1 MNETQMSNILSRA
14 SQLMNDE
21 RFNSIVEST
30 RIVSDGEGN
39 ILESER
45 GSYRK
50 PSDNTNYYS
59 DIKDLS
65 SNGKSGLPQE
75 ILESFRKMPSL
86 SGEVNMQ
93 QRALSDLNIN
103 VPKQQP
109 QQVVRENIYV
119 PNNTNIDYS
128 LIKTIVNECISSQM
142 ENIKQ
147 SLLNESTV
155 KAFTITN
162 TIFRVKTLQFNG
174 KSYSYLT
181 WFLLVSC
188 FQIQIFL
195 LLARS

>member
-1 MNETQMSNILSRA
+1 MNETQMNNILSRA

-45 GSYRK
+45 GSYKK
-50 PSDNTNYYS
+50 PSDNTDYYN

-93 QRALSDLNIN
+93 QRTLNDLNISI
-103 VPKQQP
+103 PKQQP
-109 QQVVRENIYV
+109 QQVIRENIYA

-128 LIKTIVNECISSQM
+128 IIKAIVNECISSQM

-155 KAFTITN
+155 KAFTIKDGN
-162 TIFRVKTLQFNG
+162 KVQFLSKNGDLYEGELKLKKRKT
-174 KSYSYLT
+174 K
-181 WFLLVSC
+181 
-188 FQIQIFL
+188 
-195 LLARS
+195 